1 MSVYVDKFIRQHS
14 EYFKRNKSFI
24 QSNKWNVTD
33 KNKEEV
39 DDLKNQL
46 VQISK
51 TLEGDVL
58 ADRQEEITDTLTAIA
73 SSEQTT
79 KSKLFKQ
86 EHELTTSIVGRLTS
100 FIKTTEKLGDRGLP
114 KTQKFIDETVN
125 IINIF
130 IKKCDD
136 YLAYKMDTLTEETST
151 DEEIELK
158 SQEIKFQDVVFG
170 AKIKIQDNL
179 SNLNIEVTVD
189 NLEVNF
195 FKDEKASLI
204 LREPLTTPK
213 YYDIK
218 EKVES
223 ISVDWN
229 VRNSKEMF
237 INMNPKDIPHWN
249 HKKHFFDQDPVVLQ
263 FWSEELNKIIHG
275 ININGFYVHPWL
287 YFHLNF
293 FRTPIP
299 QEDGTESPAKPDLR
313 DNEWF
318 FSENLKACI
327 SEDNP
332 NYYSKAMLVYGT
344 RRFGKALRNDQDLYY
359 TDGNKRPI
367 GQAKEGD
374 KIFGSDGL
382 PTNITGV
389 YPQGKVNLYELEL
402 SDGRKSICCDE
413 HLWTVYDYQAKKYK
427 TLPLK
432 EIMNDGWF
440 YSRKTKNRI
449 SKIYKYF
456 LPINKTVQYNSGSKL
471 EIDPYYLGL
480 WLGDGSSRTTAIT
493 TEDKEI
499 EIFLENYAKK
509 LNLRTRHEQKIDNKA
524 SSIYIVGKSG
534 IKNKL
539 FEYLKDLKV
548 INNKH
553 IPTEVLLSD
562 EEYRLEVLQG
572 LMDSDGTINS
582 GGSDISFTNANKIL
596 AKDVLELVRS
606 LGIHAK
612 LEEGEGNYIK
622 LDGELNSYSKVLMY
636 TDKPV
641 FKLQRKLN
649 RIDGYNVNRKGKIER
664 VPIINIKRIEDDYAT
679 CIRVDNESR
688 EFLTNDFIVTHNSVI
703 LASLAHWKLITKYY
717 SNATVVGG
725 SSSDLNALTSKVQT
739 SMDNIE
745 APFRLDTIKQNWDG
759 KNGGETTF
767 GIKED
772 ASTPII
778 YSSLIV
784 QNLEEGQKKS
794 KSQKTAGG
802 APSVS
807 IYDEI
812 GKYPFLKAY
821 LAALPSFA
829 TPYGFKC
836 VTVLA
841 GTGGE
846 SDLSADAVGV
856 LSNPEL
862 YDLLPMNWD
871 LLENHLDPDEIT
883 WKRRGYAT
891 FFPGQMAYEKGFV
904 KEKKNFGDWI
914 DNDAPEFNDIDIHVT
929 NWKKNNDYLD
939 SKLEKAKKDK
949 TKNAKLVI
957 QQRKVQYPRDP
968 EDTFMSGE
976 SNKFPTE
983 EAQKKKK
990 YLEDNQITGE
1000 LVTLYKSKTG
1010 RVETLDAS
1018 DKEIPDFPFQGGF
1031 SEAPVIIY
1039 ERPHE
1044 RVDESYLLYIAGLDD
1059 YNVEESGGDSLGSF
1073 CIYKRNLMDESSN
1086 KIVAMYTARPDPH
1099 KKFHE
1104 QGLLLL
1110 QMYNA
1115 KCYMENVDTKFKDY
1129 LDGFHLSDTW
1139 LVQGFDPGSEYTF
1152 NTSNRRKYGWQPTDS
1167 NVKFMMG
1174 RLLEYCYEVIEI
1186 EDDEGRITTQ
1196 LGVERI
1202 DDISILN
1209 EIIGYNKDGN
1219 FDRLTSFGSS
1229 LMYDL
1234 YLTSQYITPKLAKPQ
1249 IEDSQKPAKKRNQGG
1264 LFGSS
1269 GGGFF
1274 SR

>member
-1 MSVYVDKFIRQHS
+1 VHI
-14 EYFKRNKSFI
+14 
-24 QSNKWNVTD
+24 
-33 KNKEEV
+33 KNNRV
-39 DDLKNQL
+39 
-46 VQISK
+46 
-51 TLEGDVL
+51 
-58 ADRQEEITDTLTAIA
+58 
-73 SSEQTT
+73 
-79 KSKLFKQ
+79 
-86 EHELTTSIVGRLTS
+86 
-100 FIKTTEKLGDRGLP
+100 
-114 KTQKFIDETVN
+114 
-125 IINIF
+125 
-130 IKKCDD
+130 
-136 YLAYKMDTLTEETST
+136 
-151 DEEIELK
+151 
-158 SQEIKFQDVVFG
+158 
-170 AKIKIQDNL
+170 KIK
-179 SNLNIEVTVD
+179 
-189 NLEVNF
+189 
-195 FKDEKASLI
+195 
-204 LREPLTTPK
+204 
-213 YYDIK
+213 
-218 EKVES
+218 
-223 ISVDWN
+223 
-229 VRNSKEMF
+229 
-237 INMNPKDIPHWN
+237 
-249 HKKHFFDQDPVVLQ
+249 
-263 FWSEELNKIIHG
+263 
-275 ININGFYVHPWL
+275 
-287 YFHLNF
+287 
-293 FRTPIP
+293 
-299 QEDGTESPAKPDLR
+299 
-313 DNEWF
+313 
-318 FSENLKACI
+318 
-327 SEDNP
+327 
-332 NYYSKAMLVYGT
+332 
-344 RRFGKALRNDQDLYY
+344 
-359 TDGNKRPI
+359 
-367 GQAKEGD
+367 
-374 KIFGSDGL
+374 
-382 PTNITGV
+382 
-389 YPQGKVNLYELEL
+389 
-402 SDGRKSICCDE
+402 
-413 HLWTVYDYQAKKYK
+413 
-427 TLPLK
+427 
-432 EIMNDGWF
+432 
-440 YSRKTKNRI
+440 
-449 SKIYKYF
+449 
-456 LPINKTVQYNSGSKL
+456 
-471 EIDPYYLGL
+471 
-480 WLGDGSSRTTAIT
+480 
-493 TEDKEI
+493 
-499 EIFLENYAKK
+499 
-509 LNLRTRHEQKIDNKA
+509 
-524 SSIYIVGKSG
+524 
-534 IKNKL
+534 
-539 FEYLKDLKV
+539 
-548 INNKH
+548 
-553 IPTEVLLSD
+553 
-562 EEYRLEVLQG
+562 
-572 LMDSDGTINS
+572 
-582 GGSDISFTNANKIL
+582 
-596 AKDVLELVRS
+596 
-606 LGIHAK
+606 
-612 LEEGEGNYIK
+612 
-622 LDGELNSYSKVLMY
+622 
-636 TDKPV
+636 
-641 FKLQRKLN
+641 
-649 RIDGYNVNRKGKIER
+649 
-664 VPIINIKRIEDDYAT
+664 NIKRIEDDYAT
-679 CIRVDNESR
+679 CIRVNNESR
-688 EFLTNDFIVTHNSVI
+688 EFLTNDFIVTHNSVM

-772 ASTPII
+772 ASTPIV

-841 GTGGE
+841 GCVCAGTKVWTNNGKLVNIEDLKQEDGIIGYDGEGAFKEKIEWFKAPDKKRCYRIETTGRGFIECSEDHPLLWSKSTYRTNNKKKVSFKLTKDLKVGEQLMVLNEVPVFGSNTIPNARLLGLLIGDGNYSKRVTPTLSCGDNEIYKFVSEKYKCSITKKFKTKKGDDFRSLTIKNVKKYIEEAGIHGQTKLNKRLPSNLHTYDEKSITELLGGYFDADGNVYYNKKKNNVRVVLTSICEELLIEVKYLLLKLGIGSSISKEKRNTIPEIGYEGQQPYIYRLYINRKDDVIRFRDKIYFMIKHKQDVLDKIKTTALGKRNIKLNPCKFELDNINKKGQYFVGKDNLQKLRSERITKIEYIGEKDIYNMHTKTTNAYLSNGFVTKQTGGE
-846 SDLSADAVGV
+846 ADLSADAVGV

-862 YDLLPMNWD
+862 YDLLPMDWD

-904 KEKKNFGDWI
+904 KENKNFGDWI
-914 DNDAPEFNDIDIHVT
+914 DNDAPEFDNIDIHVT

-949 TKNAKLVI
+949 TKNAKLVV

-968 EDTFMSGE
+968 EDTFMSGD

-1031 SEAPVIIY
+1031 SNAPVIIY

-1059 YNVEESGGDSLGSF
+1059 YNVEESSGDSLGSF

-1086 KIVAMYTARPDPH
+1086 KIVAMYTARPEPH

-1186 EDDEGRITTQ
+1186 EDEEGKIITQ

-1202 DDISILN
+1202 DDIGILK

-1234 YLTSQYITPKLAKPQ
+1234 YLTSQYISPKLAKPQ